1 MVWAGRGLVGVG
13 MDRLAPV
20 LDMMTGGR
28 RSVAAGVRVGTA
40 FAGLLAAAAVP
51 GALA

>member
-1 MVWAGRGLVGVG
+1 

-28 RSVAAGVRVGTA
+28 RSVEAEVSVGTA
-40 FAGLLAAAAVP
+40 FAGLLADAGP